1 MLLGCGW
8 ANAADQGKPNIV
20 VILTDD
26 VGFGDLSCYNPQA
39 GFQTPTI
46 DRLAQ
51 SGMTFTHAHST
62 AAICM
67 PSRFGLLCGNY
78 VFRGR
83 SDVGNYESCEP
94 CQILAKQST
103 IADVLRDNGYR
114 TCFVGKW
121 HLGIQFKTDNELR
134 PAKTLDEADLSKSCF
149 DGPRDHGFDETLVL
163 IGGIHSSPYAY
174 FEDDRL
180 VRWEQLDRDFRPFLS
195 DSLARQVFKQDK
207 DQATPM
213 GEWIEAEAY
222 RIDNWSFAQAGP
234 LLTHQALEF
243 IDQSAS
249 KKQPFFL
256 HLCTGAAHYPYQP
269 PTNFDP
275 AAPDDYLEPG
285 SNPVLGKTQHPRADM
300 VYETD
305 RTTKAVVDRL
315 EALGILADTIIIYTS
330 DNGAERLG
338 ETQWSDPKY
347 YSLQYGYYGG
357 TRIDHKETGY
367 IHPNAQGVSPDGQP
381 LRGVKG
387 DIYEGGHRVPLIIR
401 WGDQKAGWKIQP
413 GSRCDDLVGLHD
425 LFRTLAEISGTSVP
439 RGQAIDSQS
448 FAGALQG
455 DSSNARRFLLAQGRL
470 PQTGEQQIVKELIKK
485 NSALASLDPDGMVI
499 GARRW
504 PD

>member
-1 MLLGCGW
+1 MRCCCKLKLIWLGWMLLGCGW

-180 VRWEQLDRDFRPFLS
+180 VRWEQQDRDFRPFIS

-234 LLTHQALEF
+234 LLTRQALEF

-275 AAPDDYLEPG
+275 TAPDDYLGPG

-300 VYETD
+300 VYKNGPDDQRGPGPTRIPRNPGQYDESSTPPIMVPNVLAI
-305 RTTKAVVDRL
+305 RNGRIRNTMHSNTVTTGGLGLTTKRQ
-315 EALGILADTIIIYTS
+315 GHTS
-330 DNGAERLG
+330 
-338 ETQWSDPKY
+338 
-347 YSLQYGYYGG
+347 
-357 TRIDHKETGY
+357 
-367 IHPNAQGVSPDGQP
+367 
-381 LRGVKG
+381 
-387 DIYEGGHRVPLIIR
+387 
-401 WGDQKAGWKIQP
+401 
-413 GSRCDDLVGLHD
+413 
-425 LFRTLAEISGTSVP
+425 
-439 RGQAIDSQS
+439 
-448 FAGALQG
+448 
-455 DSSNARRFLLAQGRL
+455 
-470 PQTGEQQIVKELIKK
+470 
-485 NSALASLDPDGMVI
+485 
-499 GARRW
+499 
-504 PD
+504 